1 MRNPKSIF
9 GLISAS
15 LLLIFSLFLIYSW
28 HFNSEYKA
36 FAVQNETEGTSLL
49 GPGLDQTENSG
60 NIGNQQNNSAAVTPQ
75 ATTTAMQA
83 EERTPIGLIAEGT
96 INSLVTTPTT
106 RWIATGNW
114 SMNVINGTIKFFAT
128 NMTWYNSNGTAAHS
142 HEFLNFAGDKGKV
155 ITLQQPGNN
164 VNIKGIMDV
173 GTNNRIV
180 WKNVLS
186 TIEINGKKTITISV
200 DDNATNHH
208 FASQPILGVVK
219 TFVLCSDIPGP
230 DMEVLPPCTPSTP
243 ENHNVSSLSMNN
255 TNAGFESTPTLQS
268 PSVRA
273 NISEEQSKT
282 VSPNIN
288 NENNGNLPF
297 QIYENS
303 TYGIKISYPPDWIF
317 QRGRTVNPSLDIAAK
332 ISLSSDSITDFT
344 IGIRKLGAEAVTI
357 KEYVNN
363 TLNTYKKQARDFQ
376 PTLVNTN
383 GKLAGNPAYEIDG
396 TYVDD
401 QTIKHQIFEV
411 GTILNNKA
419 YILQFDSDESKIEAY
434 MPDLKVMIP
443 SFQIIGKN
451 QEESS
456 QVVTSKLGQTGCE
469 KVQISDVKAS
479 GFETDPK
486 DYNPPD
492 HAIDGDLATWWANQ
506 GLPSWLQVDLEIPT
520 TLCGI
525 EIAWN
530 KGDER
535 TYDFVISTSK
545 DGASFTDAYT
555 GHSSGKTLSYEKY
568 DIINSPSSVNHIK
581 ISFTGSSSKSGW
593 VSIKEVNV
601 LGEGG
606 GIGANG
612 NDSSSPNTN
621 ISSSDN
627 STES

>member
-1 MRNPKSIF
+1 VSNQTVAFSPLPKEES
-9 GLISAS
+9 
-15 LLLIFSLFLIYSW
+15 
-28 HFNSEYKA
+28 
-36 FAVQNETEGTSLL
+36 T
-49 GPGLDQTENSG
+49 GP
-60 NIGNQQNNSAAVTPQ
+60 
-75 ATTTAMQA
+75 
-83 EERTPIGLIAEGT
+83 PIGLVSGGT
-96 INSLVTTPTT
+96 INSLINTPTT
-106 RWIATGNW
+106 KWIATGNW
-114 SMNVINGTIKFFAT
+114 SINVINGTMKFFAT

-142 HEFLNFAGDKGKV
+142 HEFLNFAGDNGKV

-180 WKNVLS
+180 WKSVPS

-200 DDNATNHH
+200 EDNATNHH

-219 TFVLCSDIPGP
+219 TIVLCSDIPGP
-230 DMEVLPPCTPSTP
+230 DMQVLPPCTPNTLENQLSNVSTP
-243 ENHNVSSLSMNN
+243 PINN
-255 TNAGFESTPTLQS
+255 TNAGFESTPTLES
-268 PSVRA
+268 PSAPA
-273 NISEEQSKT
+273 NVPEEQSRT
-282 VSPNIN
+282 VSPNVS
-288 NENNGNLPF
+288 NENNANLPF
-297 QIYENS
+297 QIYENA

-332 ISLSSDSITDFT
+332 ISPSSDSITDFT
-344 IGIRKLGAEAVTI
+344 IGIRKLGADVVTI
-357 KEYVNN
+357 KEYTNN

-396 TYVDD
+396 TYLDD
-401 QTIKHQIFEV
+401 QNIKHQIFEV

-419 YILQFDSDESKIEAY
+419 YILQFDSDESKTQGY
-434 MPDLKVMIP
+434 MPDLKAMIP

-456 QVVTSKLGQTGCE
+456 QVVTSKLGQNEPTGCE

-492 HAIDGDLATWWANQ
+492 HAIDRDLATWWANQ

-535 TYDFVISTSK
+535 TYDFVISTSN

-568 DIINSPSSVNHIK
+568 DIINSPSGVNHIK

-627 STES
+627 STEF